1 MHFFYNIAYM
11 VQVTIRRLEE
21 DWVRKAKAEA
31 IRRKVSLNQILVE
44 ALRRGLGVDS
54 EPVRKTNLDR
64 YAGDSDF
71 GPEWDEFL
79 ERDLKRIDP
88 ELWS

>member
-1 MHFFYNIAYM
+1 MT
-11 VQVTIRRLEE
+11 QVTIRRIEEAWLE
-21 DWVRKAKAEA
+21 KAKAEA
-31 IRRKVSLNQILVE
+31 AQRSVSMNQILVE
-44 ALRRGLGVDS
+44 ALRRGLGADA

-64 YAGDSDF
+64 YAGDSDH

-79 ERDLKRIDP
+79 EKDLKQIDP

>member
-1 MHFFYNIAYM
+1 MK
-11 VQVTIRRLEE
+11 
-21 DWVRKAKAEA
+21 KAKEEA
-31 IRRKVSLNQILVE
+31 SRRKVSMNHVLVE
-44 ALRRGLGVDS
+44 ALRRGLGADA
-54 EPVRKTNLDR
+54 EPVRKSNLDR

-79 ERDLKRIDP
+79 ERDLKQIDP